1 MHMKETIFLRWLLDI
16 YICVL
21 RYMPAGSPIFPLLGE
36 RRVQNYGT
44 GVENLHFHNFM
55 EIGFCYYGDW
65 ILMLGE
71 NEKYMIEFA
80 NRIEEGNVIIGTIRS
95 DEELIGILKIL
106 RSGGTR

>member
-1 MHMKETIFLRWLLDI
+1 
-16 YICVL
+16 
-21 RYMPAGSPIFPLLGE
+21 MPAGSPIFPLLGE
-36 RRVQNYGT
+36 RWVQNYGT

-80 NRIEEGNVIIGTIRS
+80 NRMMERIHVFVKSMNLALIENKMFI
-95 DEELIGILKIL
+95 K
-106 RSGGTR
+106 

>member
-1 MHMKETIFLRWLLDI
+1 
-16 YICVL
+16 
-21 RYMPAGSPIFPLLGE
+21 
-36 RRVQNYGT
+36 
-44 GVENLHFHNFM
+44 
-55 EIGFCYYGDW
+55 
-65 ILMLGE
+65 MLGE

>member
-1 MHMKETIFLRWLLDI
+1 MKETIFLRWLLDI

-21 RYMPAGSPIFPLLGE
+21 RYMRAGSPIFPLLGE

>member
-1 MHMKETIFLRWLLDI
+1 MKETIFLRWLLDI

-36 RRVQNYGT
+36 RRVKNYGT
-44 GVENLHFHNFM
+44 

-95 DEELIGILKIL
+95 DKELIGILKIL

>member
-44 GVENLHFHNFM
+44 GVENLHFHDFM
-55 EIGFCYYGDW
+55 DW
-65 ILMLGE
+65 IVLLGE

-95 DEELIGILKIL
+95 DKELIGILKIL

>member
-1 MHMKETIFLRWLLDI
+1 MCITLYASRK
-16 YICVL
+16 
-21 RYMPAGSPIFPLLGE
+21 SIFPLLGE

-44 GVENLHFHNFM
+44 GVENLHFHDFM
-55 EIGFCYYGDW
+55 EIGVCYYGDW

-95 DEELIGILKIL
+95 DKELIGILKIL